1 MTGGVV
7 ALGKTG
13 RNFAAGMSGGVAY
26 VFNPENLFE
35 RQCNLSLVELSL
47 VAEASDVA
55 QLKSLIERH
64 AALTKSATAT
74 RILAEWDE
82 SLPHFV
88 KVMSVEYKKVLEQ
101 RRLRAPREVA
111 VVADGG

>member
-1 MTGGVV
+1 V
-7 ALGKTG
+7 
-13 RNFAAGMSGGVAY
+13 FIAATRK
-26 VFNPENLFE
+26 NLFE
-35 RQCNLSLVELSL
+35 RQCNLSLVELSP
-47 VAEASDVA
+47 VQEALDVA

-64 AALTKSATAT
+64 ATLTKSATAT
-74 RILAEWDE
+74 RILAEWE
-82 SLPHFV
+82 ASLPHFV